1 MFVQTAQGMT
11 SDGKTLTLEGV
22 TPSTLYVSDRPQRVV
37 GHMATGD
44 FVELWG
50 EGDDSFQDDPPNAVL
65 AFLEPGDDVP
75 EDAVVVIEAPRV
87 ENGKLSYAIQTLEGN
102 SSRAGRAG
110 HAVHRP
116 VRAAAVP
123 GLGVWCA
130 PARAPTRPETVL
142 IATPTAAALFGMS
155 APPLSPHRLLRL
167 ARGVRTRFDAA
178 GHVLVDAPDGAIV
191 DLGAR
196 GYTVLAMFARPLA
209 LGEMIGQLESGE
221 CIETDFLPMVSV
233 INMLVDEGALV
244 PADADRG
251 STRGWADP
259 VEHAACSSWSM
270 PACSTTTAGH
280 VIT

>member
-1 MFVQTAQGMT
+1 
-11 SDGKTLTLEGV
+11 
-22 TPSTLYVSDRPQRVV
+22 
-37 GHMATGD
+37 
-44 FVELWG
+44 
-50 EGDDSFQDDPPNAVL
+50 
-65 AFLEPGDDVP
+65 
-75 EDAVVVIEAPRV
+75 
-87 ENGKLSYAIQTLEGN
+87 
-102 SSRAGRAG
+102 
-110 HAVHRP
+110 
-116 VRAAAVP
+116 
-123 GLGVWCA
+123 
-130 PARAPTRPETVL
+130 
-142 IATPTAAALFGMS
+142 MS
-155 APPLSPHRLLRL
+155 ALLLSPHTLLRL

-259 VEHAACSSWSM
+259 VEHARM
-270 PACSTTTAGH
+270 LHDDRRTR
-280 VIT
+280 IT